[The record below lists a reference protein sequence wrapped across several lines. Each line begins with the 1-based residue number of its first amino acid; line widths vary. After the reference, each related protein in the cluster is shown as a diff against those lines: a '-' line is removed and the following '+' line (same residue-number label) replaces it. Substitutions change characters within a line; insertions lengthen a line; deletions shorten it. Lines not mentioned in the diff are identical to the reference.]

1 MLFKVATCEMHAKM
15 QSSTA
20 KAKANSVCTL
30 IQAAVSI
37 EQFSTLRIIQKF
49 LEQFFS
55 QWVRTIL
62 ETKYHAYLDGSF
74 GKEIRCIHM

>member
-1 MLFKVATCEMHAKM
+1 MSWHTKENYDLSEYHPRKQLPNGHGQHTVITNF
-15 QSSTA
+15 
-20 KAKANSVCTL
+20 L

-62 ETKYHAYLDGSF
+62 ETKYILLNIKSKSYY
-74 GKEIRCIHM
+74 